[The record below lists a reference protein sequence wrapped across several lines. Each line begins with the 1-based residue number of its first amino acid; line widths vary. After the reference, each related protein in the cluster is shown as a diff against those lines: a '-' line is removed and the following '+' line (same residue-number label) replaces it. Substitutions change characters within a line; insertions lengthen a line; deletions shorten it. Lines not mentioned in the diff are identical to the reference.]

1 MFENVKWIFVQEV
14 QVGPFWFEEYLSE
27 DETLVKK
34 VWYDG
39 EIEIFKHGQYHNKI
53 SSNCIQ
59 FFALDYRI
67 KLQYNIIKKSKG
79 VYTMMERSCR
89 NRKFSFKY
97 RIEKWFYE
105 DSLNHL
111 ILTLK
116 GLGMLI
122 TLLVGFALISI
133 GPALF
138 I

>member
-1 MFENVKWIFVQEV
+1 
-14 QVGPFWFEEYLSE
+14 
-27 DETLVKK
+27 
-34 VWYDG
+34 
-39 EIEIFKHGQYHNKI
+39 
-53 SSNCIQ
+53 
-59 FFALDYRI
+59 
-67 KLQYNIIKKSKG
+67 
-79 VYTMMERSCR
+79 MMERSCR
-89 NRKFSFKY
+89 NRKFSLKY
-97 RIEKWFYE
+97 RIEKWLYE

>member
-1 MFENVKWIFVQEV
+1 
-14 QVGPFWFEEYLSE
+14 
-27 DETLVKK
+27 
-34 VWYDG
+34 
-39 EIEIFKHGQYHNKI
+39 
-53 SSNCIQ
+53 
-59 FFALDYRI
+59 
-67 KLQYNIIKKSKG
+67 
-79 VYTMMERSCR
+79 MMERSCR
-89 NRKFSFKY
+89 NRKFSLKY

-105 DSLNHL
+105 DSLNLL